1 MQDCHSCDPGSIPGA
16 GANLTFLYKKTDK
29 RDKQVKK
36 GRLFGQAEL
45 SVMVELIDYKCA
57 TCGSIESFHRERN
70 GISCKACGS
79 RVFMKL
85 RRTGTKKLNAE

>member
-1 MQDCHSCDPGSIPGA
+1 
-16 GANLTFLYKKTDK
+16 L
-29 RDKQVKK
+29 R
-36 GRLFGQAEL
+36 
-45 SVMVELIDYKCA
+45 VMVELIDYKCA

>member
-1 MQDCHSCDPGSIPGA
+1 
-16 GANLTFLYKKTDK
+16 
-29 RDKQVKK
+29 
-36 GRLFGQAEL
+36 
-45 SVMVELIDYKCA
+45 MVELIDYNGA

-85 RRTGTKKLNAE
+85 RRTGVKKLKAE

>member
-1 MQDCHSCDPGSIPGA
+1 IVIPA
-16 GANLTFLYKKTDK
+16 TRVQFPERAPTPTFSVYIGHK
-29 RDKQVKK
+29 RDKQIKK
-36 GRLFGQAEL
+36 GRLFGWFEL
-45 SVMVELIDYKCA
+45 SIMVELIDYKCA

-85 RRTGTKKLNAE
+85 RRTGTKKLKAE